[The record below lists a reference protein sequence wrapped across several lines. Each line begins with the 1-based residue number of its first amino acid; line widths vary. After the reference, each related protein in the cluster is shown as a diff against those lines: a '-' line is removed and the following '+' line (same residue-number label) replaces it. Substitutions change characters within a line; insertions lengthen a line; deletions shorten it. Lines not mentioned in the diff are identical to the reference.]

1 MVLAG
6 SKDDQVAKVIN
17 KLLGKFMVG
26 FVEAQSESFFGAND
40 RILLC
45 RPYAMVL
52 QLAKA
57 VLLEERRRS
66 SDKTFKGNTGE
77 TMGSCG

>member
-26 FVEAQSESFFGAND
+26 FVEAQSESFFGGTIESGSAD
-40 RILLC
+40 PMPWSCKTSKEILEK
-45 RPYAMVL
+45 PWDHA
-52 QLAKA
+52 
-57 VLLEERRRS
+57 
-66 SDKTFKGNTGE
+66 DD
-77 TMGSCG
+77 CGLPLPT